1 MTSSRKNAPFKGKA
15 LGRRDVIAS
24 MAAGAV
30 AVAAVAG
37 GALWRFTDIFV
48 KHYPPTPYD
57 DVLARLVDRE
67 HAARFGAAVLRGL
80 PDFKAKAA
88 AAQLRTAFGS
98 GGLSVAA
105 TIDTV
110 NGRMV
115 EADGWVVPRC
125 VALLSALAAKV

>member
-1 MTSSRKNAPFKGKA
+1 MKT
-15 LGRRDVIAS
+15 RRSVIAGL
-24 MAAGAV
+24 AASAV
-30 AVAAVAG
+30 AVATVAG

-48 KHYPPTPYD
+48 RHYPPTPYD

-67 HAARFGAAVLRGL
+67 HAAKFGAAALRAL
-80 PDFKAKAA
+80 PGFTAQA